1 MKKLLSLI
9 FVLFFGLFLVT
20 SCIETPPLPNN
31 PDNNNPSEGTDPDD
45 NNPNEDEV
53 NKGTYSFEFSEKVFN
68 GHETKELNEVEWT
81 LDGSYDDEIGYW
93 GYNGTKGQQ
102 FGSAV
107 YTYRKMTLT
116 STEFDKVSKVVVYA
130 SGSNKTK
137 TTLTVTVGESQL
149 GQTVELTNTNAKYV
163 FSSEELLSGDVV
175 LTYLQDK
182 EDSSVAIYMKSIKV
196 VYGFIEDNNEESDK
210 PVEEEIKHD
219 VNTYSYTFETNV
231 FKENETRVLND
242 VSWVLSGD
250 GAYWGYN
257 ETKGEQFGSSKAP
270 YTNMKLISDLY
281 KNIKKITIN
290 TSGAKDT
297 NALLNVYVGDK
308 LVGEN
313 IELTADATEYSLT
326 LDKITSGNVKFEY
339 TQTSSKAIYI
349 KSIVVETVSGL
360 ATTEQEIHDLLELGL
375 DYITLAN
382 DIEVD
387 TFVVVAHKFTLD
399 LDGHKISAIH
409 DLDND
414 HSTYGLYAKGGAQI
428 TVTGNGT
435 IYGGTNGWWNIALR
449 ASGEGSI
456 INVLNGTFY
465 SGPNEG
471 EEDNGNSTMFVNGSS
486 TINIYGGLF
495 YTEASYDGIYFVF
508 NVAQENHATA
518 TINVYG
524 GTFVNANPKDGQ
536 HIAIVGRPFLAEGL
550 TIKTE
555 IVDGNK
561 YYTVVE
567 E

>member
-1 MKKLLSLI
+1 MKKILTVIFMLLM
-9 FVLFFGLFLVT
+9 GLFLVT
-20 SCIETPPLPNN
+20 SCFEETTPNN
-31 PDNNNPSEGTDPDD
+31 PNDTNNPPVDTNPDD
-45 NNPNEDEV
+45 NKPNEEET
-53 NKGTYSFEFSEKVFN
+53 NKGIYTFEFSEKVFAGN
-68 GHETKELNEVEWT
+68 ETKELNEVEWT
-81 LDGSYDDEIGYW
+81 LDGTYDDEIGYW

-107 YTYRKMTLT
+107 YTYREMTLKT
-116 STEFDKVSKVVVYA
+116 TEFDKVSKVVVYA

-137 TTLTVTVGESQL
+137 TTLTVTVGEKQL
-149 GQTVELTNTNAKYV
+149 GETIELTNTNAKYV
-163 FSSEELLSGDVV
+163 FSSDELLSGEVV
-175 LTYLQDK
+175 LTYLQAK

-196 VYGFIEDNNEESDK
+196 VYGYVEEGIEESDK

-219 VNTYSYTFETNV
+219 VNTYSYTFENKV
-231 FKENETRVLND
+231 FKENGTQSLND
-242 VSWVLSGD
+242 VSWTLSGD
-250 GAYWGYN
+250 GAYWGYT
-257 ETKGEQFGSSKAP
+257 ETKGEQFGSSNAP
-270 YTNMKLISDLY
+270 YTNMSLLSDLF

-297 NALLNVYVGDK
+297 TALLNVYVGDK

-313 IELTADATEYSLT
+313 ISLTADATEYSLS

-339 TQTSSKAIYI
+339 TQSTSKAIYI

-360 ATTEQEIHDLLELGL
+360 ATTEQEIHNLLELGL

-387 TFVVVAHKFTLD
+387 TFVVVGHKFTLD

-414 HSTYGLYAKGGAQI
+414 HSTYGLYAKGGAEV

-449 ASGEGSI
+449 ASGDGSV
-456 INVLNGTFY
+456 INVLNGSFY

-561 YYTVVE
+561 HYTVVE